1 MNLKCKIHGKEF
13 PTVQG
18 ITFSEEYNETLDSG
32 SLIIAHVPKIKKL
45 RPYDDV
51 YIYDNEFNGFGINL
65 NPKANNKFYKHMLV
79 QNFTEEIINLKDK
92 IYKYKISLMSEIKAL
107 EKVQLPNI
115 SVTQPLIGRYKVS
128 VYEYLLRFVEM
139 YSPKYKKVSDKTN
152 QKWKYVQKYTVD
164 PALREIFEDVY
175 PPDFTL
181 NLPTLRDLL
190 SKLMI
195 VKDMIPYVE
204 DNVIKAMDITAR
216 KKEFVLDERHMN
228 YITGTMNSEDYCT
241 GLRRTYSDALS
252 QDSTC
257 RSIENIGFR
266 NSDSAL
272 MSLNNMRLE
281 TRFPI
286 YKINKVYMCYYKRSN
301 IVHYTPSGDKDKDY
315 LILCKQDITPLVK
328 LNTERNALS
337 QDWDSL
343 EDFNPITIEGLAQY
357 KIATLGYDIGSKYI
371 TGWGESYTYPKGW
384 WLTEKNTY
392 IENII
397 RIVDNINETGIYQ
410 YDEYLKKINNTEG
423 KLAYK
428 DNGEIFENI
437 ITPFS
442 EDDFILDTLKFKSA
456 VDMKG
461 LFFIIDYQ
469 GFYNGA
475 IITAKDNVENDDI
488 ISNDNSSSSLALL
501 ELDGLSQKEKVN
513 RFGNKTIQISAR
525 YESFDQLQE
534 LGDVYNNEDD
544 TDVIIYHRE
553 YSIYD
558 NQINCIYFGVK
569 DYVLKNYY
577 TSVFARHRT
586 WNLIPYSESVRR
598 SENRKAYLSLSKN
611 KCYYELNNTNF
622 INNDII
628 PKVLSFYVPSPRV
641 VSLDNFPKNNKIN
654 YGYISYTSN
663 NNTTYY
669 LSDVNSFSCGNNIS
683 FNISLFDNI
692 SAGSYISK
700 TSPFKNKTYDGE
712 LWQNKDRNWLDTKKD
727 YSGSNI
733 SLYKIVDSDIT
744 GFTKQLGFYVAHK
757 NNSSTLSNKD
767 IFEDRIDKTH
777 SQNIK
782 PIMDIYEKELLILPK
797 ADVKTENLSCIIGEN
812 KNIYKDNKE
821 FIDMTYQIEL
831 ISNDKDILFSQYTLA
846 LSDLLENYNK
856 VEEEYT
862 YIYDYK
868 DFYDYGIDCEIWA
881 ATSQFTSSYKH
892 RYPIVYFWFT
902 KRQFDK
908 IRSAFYHN
916 QTIYFPSD
924 IQSIKFDTYKDII
937 LTTDENLDKPL
948 VSSIEWKPLK
958 ITGFKNTSNVYYDL
972 DNYIEIEVL
981 QKITIRENTYD
992 ETYVDNP
999 PSFVT
1004 YETVEKLR
1012 LFNVDGAFEGKLP
1025 IDTNFYTVYK
1035 FDFASEK
1042 VWNDKVH
1049 FETTINNERKTFT
1062 YYDGNSIINVG
1073 NGKEF
1078 NSSMK
1083 LENSNFNVIKTI
1095 VSWDYKPEKTYYKN
1109 MYLLLSKEPLK
1120 NTLVYDEYTEE
1131 NIPYIISFKNV
1142 SEIFEVTN
1150 NYINVNLKNLRN
1162 NGYKFNDT
1170 ITTTD
1175 VIYPPSSA
1183 TDDSYESIY
1192 LYCSFT
1198 SQDGVIYDRI
1208 KLDYDTYNGLKMYYR
1223 EAKSNDN
1230 ISVYNQ
1236 LTGWV
1241 DEKYRLLKE
1250 DIVYNTTNDLNNFS
1264 KNEFDEWKTKNLE
1277 KQILDLS
1284 NINSIQYWF
1293 KDIKEEIGEKYVFGD
1308 DVVRTPFDLDS
1319 NPIITIFVNFR
1330 DDFGNYYNK
1339 IQLTTSSYGLVI
1351 GYGFFDYNSITV
1363 YSSEYGW
1370 AKKEYQRIK
1379 QVKFNQNIEGNV
1391 SKELFE
1397 KWLSNNSTCFY
1408 DENLMKFVFGVNLSE
1423 DDKKEASIKI
1433 YTSLISNRN
1442 PNVYDENHNIVG
1454 KVHNYVKN
1462 DVNKP
1467 YGTAQYYDT
1476 PNEEDID

>member
-13 PTVQG
+13 PAVQG

-32 SLIIAHVPKIKKL
+32 SLIIAHVSKIKKL

-51 YIYDNEFNGFGINL
+51 YIYDNEFNGFYWDEKKQKMEINGS
-65 NPKANNKFYKHMLV
+65 NKFYKHMLV

-164 PALREIFEDVY
+164 PALREIFGDVY

-204 DNVIKAMDITAR
+204 NNVIKAMDITAR
-216 KKEFVLDERHMN
+216 KKDFVLDERHMN

-257 RSIENIGFR
+257 RSVENIGFR

-301 IVHYTPSGDKDKDY
+301 IVHYTPNGDKDKDY

-428 DNGEIFENI
+428 DNGEIFGNI

-475 IITAKDNVENDDI
+475 IITAKDNIENDDI

-501 ELDGLSQKEKVN
+501 ELDGLSQKEKAN

-628 PKVLSFYVPSPRV
+628 PKILSFYVPSPSV
-641 VSLDNFPKNNKIN
+641 ISLDNFPQNNKIN

-669 LSDVNSFSCGNNIS
+669 LSDVNAFSCGNNIS

-692 SAGSYISK
+692 STGSYISK
-700 TSPFKNKTYDGE
+700 TSPFKNKTYDGD

-757 NNSSTLSNKD
+757 NNSSTLSNND
-767 IFEDRIDKTH
+767 IFEESINKTH

-856 VEEEYT
+856 VEKEYT
-862 YIYDYK
+862 YTYDYK

-881 ATSQFTSSYKH
+881 ATSQYTSSYKH

-958 ITGFKNTSNVYYDL
+958 ITGFKNTSNVYYDF

-1062 YYDGNSIINVG
+1062 YYDENSIINVG
-1073 NGKEF
+1073 NEKEF

-1109 MYLLLSKEPLK
+1109 MYLLLSEKPLK
-1120 NTLVYDEYTEE
+1120 NTLVYDEFVESEFPEE
-1131 NIPYIISFKNV
+1131 YIITNSKV
-1142 SEIFEVTN
+1142 SEIFKIEN
-1150 NYINVNLKNLRN
+1150 NAIKINL
-1162 NGYKFNDT
+1162 ND
-1170 ITTTD
+1170 ID
-1175 VIYPPSSA
+1175 
-1183 TDDSYESIY
+1183 
-1192 LYCSFT
+1192 
-1198 SQDGVIYDRI
+1198 
-1208 KLDYDTYNGLKMYYR
+1208 
-1223 EAKSNDN
+1223 
-1230 ISVYNQ
+1230 
-1236 LTGWV
+1236 LT
-1241 DEKYRLLKE
+1241 
-1250 DIVYNTTNDLNNFS
+1250 
-1264 KNEFDEWKTKNLE
+1264 
-1277 KQILDLS
+1277 

-1293 KDIKEEIGEKYVFGD
+1293 KDIKEEIGEKYVFVN
-1308 DVVRTPFDLDS
+1308 DVVRTPFDLES

-1339 IQLTTSSYGLVI
+1339 IQLTTSSYGLMI

-1397 KWLSNNSTCFY
+1397 KWLSNNSTSFY
-1408 DENLMKFVFGVNLSE
+1408 DENLMKFVFGVNISE
-1423 DDKKEASIKI
+1423 QDKANGYVKI

-1442 PNVYDENHNIVG
+1442 PNVYDENYNIVG
-1454 KVHNYVKN
+1454 KVHNYADN
-1462 DVNKP
+1462 EDFT
-1467 YGTAQYYDT
+1467 YGEDQYYD
-1476 PNEEDID
+1476 EESVD